1 HSLRPSHQRSWQ
13 ALLRKLRKI
22 DRARPSRV
30 NGPTPRLSSPG
41 TATHSANAEVSTPST
56 KITATLGAMAGTME
70 PRMMYSS
77 CQLRGRGRT
86 IIGRRSG
93 RWAEGADGPVGHQ
106 RPGGRRYRLGPAI
119 ATVARVT
126 ALRPDG
132 RCGTVR
138 GRFTRPG
145 GTCGHHHLQPG
156 SAMRPHLLPAVFL
169 AA

>member
-1 HSLRPSHQRSWQ
+1 
-13 ALLRKLRKI
+13 RKI

-41 TATHSANAEVSTPST
+41 TATHSAKAEVSTPST

-93 RWAEGADGPVGHQ
+93 RWVEGADGPVGPHREARATIPARPRARDRCPGYQ
-106 RPGGRRYRLGPAI
+106 RRGPDLSASGGHAR
-119 ATVARVT
+119 ARVGYGC
-126 ALRPDG
+126 AMA
-132 RCGTVR
+132 R
-138 GRFTRPG
+138 G
-145 GTCGHHHLQPG
+145 
-156 SAMRPHLLPAVFL
+156 
-169 AA
+169 